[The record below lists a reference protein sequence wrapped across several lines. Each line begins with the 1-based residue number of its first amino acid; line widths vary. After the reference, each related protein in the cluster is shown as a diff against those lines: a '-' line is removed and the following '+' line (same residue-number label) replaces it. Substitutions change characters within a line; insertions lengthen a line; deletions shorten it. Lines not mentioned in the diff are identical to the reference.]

1 MKQLN
6 GPPLPNWEEDDFS
19 DSIVEAQLKASIA
32 NVQRESLPRVQP
44 AAQPGPRLTTIR
56 EQQTQSTSPDADLI
70 ASCGI
75 AAIDGYLQMRAYA
88 ATKGLDLVEFHHK
101 GIDLQDLISTLV
113 IQQQRRAEME
123 ERQSSGSRRF
133 SR

>member
-32 NVQRESLPRVQP
+32 NARRENPSQGPLP

-56 EQQTQSTSPDADLI
+56 GQQEQSTSPDASLI

-75 AAIDGYLQMRAYA
+75 AAIDGYLQMREYA
-88 ATKGLDLVEFHHK
+88 ATKV
-101 GIDLQDLISTLV
+101 
-113 IQQQRRAEME
+113 
-123 ERQSSGSRRF
+123 
-133 SR
+133 